1 MAATRLIAF
10 GNKKTYLIFAQ
21 QLGHSRRFIA
31 DLLMSSAAGRFFVEA
46 AKMSLMAL
54 VLYIALCSVGEIIVF
69 GIRLIKL
76 VLGDGD

>member
-1 MAATRLIAF
+1 MLLFECRS
-10 GNKKTYLIFAQ
+10 N
-21 QLGHSRRFIA
+21 IA

-54 VLYIALCSVGEIIVF
+54 VLYIARCSVGEIIVF